1 MLHFACARSHGR
13 NALIQLIEDSGV
25 SIAYRDELYR
35 TARDVSMQATQPENT
50 REIDKYVLTLAA
62 RGIIYRFPNQSIGAI
77 TILTIIFSFCVCV
90 CSGEL
95 SAIKHLVIEGYDHIV
110 DVHDNETIVN
120 IAYSRGHEE
129 LGKYL
134 ESVSNFEV
142 RISVSIFEVIF

>member
-50 REIDKYVLTLAA
+50 REIDKYVLSLAA
-62 RGIIYRFPNQSIGAI
+62 RGNQFNCFLLQMVAI
-77 TILTIIFSFCVCV
+77 SVLFYISTFLQ
-90 CSGEL
+90 SGEL
-95 SAIKHLVIEGYDHIV
+95 NAFKHLVIEGYDHIV
-110 DVHDNETIVN
+110 DVHDDESIVT
-120 IAYSRGHEE
+120 IAYARGFEE

-134 ESVSNFEV
+134 ESIPTFEV
-142 RISVSIFEVIF
+142 YLTTI